1 MKVTIKKCKPTGMVS
16 APPSKSMAHRL
27 ILCCALSGGESTVKN
42 VTLSEDVKATL
53 RCITALGAKYEING
67 GELKIVGTDV
77 SLSAPEA
84 ALDCGESG
92 STLRFFVPLAWVSGN
107 RFEFTGAKS
116 LMNRPQSEYEAICKK
131 QGVRFKLGDNY
142 ILTKGKMTGG
152 SFTVSGSVSSQ
163 FISGLLFAL
172 PLLDGDSEIRIL
184 PPVESKPYI
193 DMTIDTLKLFGVSVT
208 RESLTE
214 IKIPGGQRYASGSF
228 SVEGDYSN
236 AAFFD
241 ALNYLGGDVKV
252 TGLDEN
258 SRQGDKQYIEM
269 FKALDS
275 SMPKINLAD
284 CPDLGPIAFAL
295 AAKKNGAAFTGIRR
309 LRLKESDRIAAMA
322 SELAKLGVQ
331 CDISDDDIVVH
342 GGGITAPTEALD
354 SHNDHRVAMALSVLL
369 CSVGGTLDGAQAV
382 NKSMPDFFDRLKSL
396 GVSAKITQE

>member
-1 MKVTIKKCKPTGMVS
+1 MKVTIKKSQPKGTII

-27 ILCCALSGGESTVKN
+27 ILCCALSGGESVIEN
-42 VTLSEDVKATL
+42 VTLSEDIKATL
-53 RCITALGAKYEING
+53 RCISALGAKYETDG
-67 GELKIVGTDV
+67 DKLKIVGTDV
-77 SLSAPEA
+77 SLSEPTIP
-84 ALDCGESG
+84 LDCGESG

-131 QGVRFKLGDNY
+131 QGVRFKLGDDY
-142 ILTKGKMTGG
+142 ILTKGRMTGG

-193 DMTIDTLKLFGVSVT
+193 DMTIDTLRLFGVEIS

-214 IKIPGGQRYASGSF
+214 IKVQGGQRYASGRF

-241 ALNYLGGDVKV
+241 ALNYLGGEVKV

-258 SRQGDKQYIEM
+258 SRQGDKRYREI
-269 FKALDS
+269 FGLLDS
-275 SMPKINLAD
+275 SSPEIDLSD

-295 AAKKNGAAFTGIRR
+295 AAAKNGAVFTGIRR
-309 LRLKESDRIAAMA
+309 LRLKESDRIAAMVR
-322 SELAKLGVQ
+322 EMLKLGVL
-331 CDISDDDIVVH
+331 CDTQDDKITVH
-342 GGGITAPTEALD
+342 GGGVHAPAEALD

-369 CSVGGTLDGAQAV
+369 CSVGGTLDSAHAV
-382 NKSMPDFFDRLKSL
+382 NKSMPDFFDRLIGL
-396 GVSAKITQE
+396 GVSADISQE

>member
-1 MKVTIKKCKPTGMVS
+1 MKVTFKKCKPQGTVA

-27 ILCCALSGGESTVKN
+27 ILCSALSQGESIVKN
-42 VTLSEDVKATL
+42 VSLSEDIQATL
-53 RCITALGAKYEING
+53 RCIEALGAKYEICG
-67 GELKIVGTDV
+67 DTLKIIGTDV
-77 SLSAPEA
+77 SLSQPQT

-92 STLRFFVPLAWVSGN
+92 STLRFFVPLSWVSGN

-131 QGVRFKLGDNY
+131 QCVRFKLGDDY
-142 ILTKGKMTGG
+142 ILTKGKMKGG
-152 SFTVSGSVSSQ
+152 SFIVSGSVSSQ

-172 PLLDGDSEIRIL
+172 PLLEGDSEIMIL

-193 DMTIDTLKLFGVSVT
+193 DMTIDTLKLFGVTVE

-214 IKIPGGQRYASGSF
+214 IKIKGSQKYVSGEF

-241 ALNYLGGDVKV
+241 ALNLLGGEVEL

-258 SRQGDKQYIEM
+258 SRQGDKIYKEIFNGLKDGTPEID
-269 FKALDS
+269 LS
-275 SMPKINLAD
+275 D

-295 AAKKNGAAFTGIRR
+295 AAANNGAAFTGIRR
-309 LRLKESDRIAAMA
+309 LRLKESDRISSMA
-322 SELAKLGVQ
+322 QELKKFGVN
-331 CDISDDDIVVH
+331 CDIGDDNAVVH
-342 GGGITAPTEALD
+342 GGQLRSPDETLD

-369 CSVGGTLDGAQAV
+369 CYTGGTLDGGQAV
-382 NKSMPDFFDRLKSL
+382 NKSMPDFFSRLISL
-396 GVSAKITQE
+396 GADLEITD